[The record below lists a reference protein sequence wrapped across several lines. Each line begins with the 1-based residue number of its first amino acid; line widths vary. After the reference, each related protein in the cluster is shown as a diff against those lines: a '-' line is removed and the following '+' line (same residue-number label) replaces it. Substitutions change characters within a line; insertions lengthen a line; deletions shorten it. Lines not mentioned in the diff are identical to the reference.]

1 MVCKNIDS
9 FFSFFVVCKR
19 TMSIL
24 DRKKRG
30 ILKTLGQPELAV
42 SWVSGAGRERERE
55 LAGREGFK

>member
-24 DRKKRG
+24 DRKKKRNFEDFG
-30 ILKTLGQPELAV
+30 SARTSCVLGQW
-42 SWVSGAGRERERE
+42 SWERERERI
-55 LAGREGFK
+55 GWQGGV